1 MTREARRV
9 APVQRELERF
19 GPDSVRAERGTK
31 IVEEHVQPRQRS
43 PLVSRGMDDQHEWY
57 SFEDP
62 NEDRTWVFDVTFLL
76 SNWTCIFG
84 DGCQGVLTGPAPELD
99 QGCCSYG
106 AHFRDDADYKRVQ
119 RYAKRLK
126 PEQWQ
131 FHQVAKKKGGFA
143 ILQKNGDW
151 RTRLVGDA
159 CIFLNRPGFAGGEG
173 CALHSAALTA
183 GERFIDWKPE
193 VCWQLPIRQVD
204 STDENG
210 HVTSTVREWKRRD
223 WGEGGLEFHWWC
235 TDAPDAFVAK
245 EPVYITAADE
255 LRETVGDEVYKALAE
270 HLDERRKR
278 KTYLPHPAVR
288 RR

>member
-1 MTREARRV
+1 
-9 APVQRELERF
+9 
-19 GPDSVRAERGTK
+19 
-31 IVEEHVQPRQRS
+31 
-43 PLVSRGMDDQHEWY
+43 MDDQHEWY

-62 NEDRTWVFDVTFLL
+62 NEDRTWLFDVTFLL

-84 DGCQGVLTGPAPELD
+84 AGCQGVLTGPTPELN

-131 FHQVAKKKGGFA
+131 FHQVAKKKGSFA

-173 CALHSAALTA
+173 CALHSAALSA

-235 TDAPDAFVAK
+235 TDAPDAFVAR